1 MAADDAGPSGQLIA
15 SRYRIGDR
23 IGEGGMGVVYA
34 AFDEQLRRPVAVKFL
49 PHELHA
55 DADRLSRFRNEARTI
70 SALNHPNIITIFEIG
85 QTETT
90 PFIAMEF
97 VEGETLR
104 SRLRAGRLALR
115 DAIDIALQVARALG
129 AAQEKGIVH
138 RDIKPENV
146 MIRRD

>member
-49 PHELHA
+49 PRALQA

-70 SALNHPNIITIFEIG
+70 SW
-85 QTETT
+85 
-90 PFIAMEF
+90 
-97 VEGETLR
+97 
-104 SRLRAGRLALR
+104 
-115 DAIDIALQVARALG
+115 
-129 AAQEKGIVH
+129 
-138 RDIKPENV
+138 
-146 MIRRD
+146 